1 MNEKDLGKAL
11 LAGEHPVNIDELTRN
26 VLRRDRRR
34 VLNLA
39 IASVMAWMLVVALP
53 WSTLLPMMAKIVEH
67 AMSLNQN
74 VPTTDPTTSA
84 AREQTIQVLMIV
96 KKGTMLTFA
105 GSMISMFLAAV
116 CTVAFIIVSRRA
128 TLRQMNVR
136 LGEISDQLKLLA
148 GKKG

>member
-34 VLNLA
+34 VLSLA
-39 IASVMAWMLVVALP
+39 VASVMAWMLVVALP

-67 AMSLNQN
+67 SMSLNQN
-74 VPTTDPTTSA
+74 VPTTDPTTAA

-96 KKGTMLTFA
+96 KKGTILTFA

-116 CTVAFIIVSRRA
+116 CTMAFIIVSRRA
-128 TLRQMNVR
+128 TLRQVNVR

-148 GKKG
+148 GKKA